1 MFFFL
6 ARWTLDAEVAVDL
19 TAETFAVAL
28 RSWRTLR
35 PLGPEQRRAWLF
47 TVGRRLHARY
57 VRRARVERRAVE
69 RLGIQIPSL
78 HSDDLALIEER
89 CGLGEL
95 RAALGVELGRLAR
108 RGTAH
113 RQGPGGQLRRQDSRS
128 APPSWDDGPACVELR
143 AGLPRRA
150 AGTSRAE
157 PSRRCRQ
164 TPARSGDPDVPVVA
178 CDTPVLLG
186 QIGFPDRGHDRPVLT
201 DRTAL
206 ISPPAQA
213 KRLQGSSRDPD
224 RREEVTL
231 PAADHDV
238 AWDPVPAQAHRE
250 RLEQDRG
257 HDDDARAPPASA
269 GCPVFL
275 ASECSHI

>member
-1 MFFFL
+1 M
-6 ARWTLDAEVAVDL
+6 DAEVAVDL

-157 PSRRCRQ
+157 PQ
-164 TPARSGDPDVPVVA
+164 GA
-178 CDTPVLLG
+178 
-186 QIGFPDRGHDRPVLT
+186 
-201 DRTAL
+201 
-206 ISPPAQA
+206 A
-213 KRLQGSSRDPD
+213 KRRRGQGIRMSLLSPAIRLSSSVRSDSLTG
-224 RREEVTL
+224 VTIDQCL
-231 PAADHDV
+231 PTG
-238 AWDPVPAQAHRE
+238 QR
-250 RLEQDRG
+250 
-257 HDDDARAPPASA
+257 
-269 GCPVFL
+269 
-275 ASECSHI
+275 